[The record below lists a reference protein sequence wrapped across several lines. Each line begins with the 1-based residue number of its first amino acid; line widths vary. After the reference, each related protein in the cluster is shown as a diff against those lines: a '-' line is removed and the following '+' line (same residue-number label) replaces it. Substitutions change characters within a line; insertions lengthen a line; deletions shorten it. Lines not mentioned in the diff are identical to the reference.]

1 MSDSQ
6 SLARELDRVMRK
18 LDAQMHKTM
27 PKVDHARVG
36 PMGSL
41 LLMQLEAMQPC
52 SIQALATAMGR
63 DNSQLTR
70 LLRDLESKGVLIR
83 KTSEHDARMR
93 LLELT
98 DKGRLFLADAKSVL
112 ADAVDGVV
120 EPLDAKEKSTLLAL
134 LRKI

>member
-1 MSDSQ
+1 MPDSH

-18 LDAQMHKTM
+18 IDAQMHRKM
-27 PKVDHARVG
+27 PKVDHARIG
-36 PMGSL
+36 PMGSF

-52 SIQALATAMGR
+52 SIQELATAMGR

-70 LLRDLESKGVLIR
+70 LLRDLEGKGVLLR
-83 KTSEHDARMR
+83 KTSEHDARMT

-98 DKGRLFLADAKSVL
+98 NKGADFLANAKSVL
-112 ADAVDGVV
+112 SDAVDGIVQ
-120 EPLDAKEKSTLLAL
+120 PLSNEEKSTLIAV